1 MNIKRIAADKGQIKN
16 IKVKN
21 KTRRVPSGNLW
32 MTAPV
37 PELTKKLVD
46 KGILKVKEGKWV
58 PRSISSLIPL
68 EIKNIILR
76 YNSIIRGILNY
87 YSFVDNKSRLSKV
100 H

>member
-1 MNIKRIAADKGQIKN
+1 
-16 IKVKN
+16 
-21 KTRRVPSGNLW
+21 

-37 PELTKKLVD
+37 PELIKKLVD
-46 KGILKVKEGKWV
+46 KGILKVREGKWV

-87 YSFVDNKSRLSKV
+87 YSFVDNRSRLSKI

>member
-1 MNIKRIAADKGQIKN
+1 
-16 IKVKN
+16 
-21 KTRRVPSGNLW
+21 

-37 PELTKKLVD
+37 PELIKKLVE
-46 KGILKVKEGKWV
+46 KGILKVRDGKWV

-76 YNSIIRGILNY
+76 YNLIIRGILNY
-87 YSFVDNKSRLSKV
+87 YSFVDNRSRLSKI

>member
-1 MNIKRIAADKGQIKN
+1 
-16 IKVKN
+16 
-21 KTRRVPSGNLW
+21 

-37 PELTKKLVD
+37 PELIKKLVE
-46 KGILKVKEGKWV
+46 KGILKAREGKWV

-76 YNSIIRGILNY
+76 YNLIIRGILNY
-87 YSFVDNKSRLSKV
+87 YSFVDNRARLSKI

>member
-1 MNIKRIAADKGQIKN
+1 
-16 IKVKN
+16 
-21 KTRRVPSGNLW
+21 
-32 MTAPV
+32 MTAPI

-68 EIKNIILR
+68 GIKNIILR